1 MCELGE
7 KTVDFLLNKP
17 GRSKWSCMFAVING
31 AVQKSSYNIRA
42 IVRLRRNG
50 MAEVSVR
57 KRGR

>member
-1 MCELGE
+1 MEAEL
-7 KTVDFLLNKP
+7 
-17 GRSKWSCMFAVING
+17 CMFALLDG